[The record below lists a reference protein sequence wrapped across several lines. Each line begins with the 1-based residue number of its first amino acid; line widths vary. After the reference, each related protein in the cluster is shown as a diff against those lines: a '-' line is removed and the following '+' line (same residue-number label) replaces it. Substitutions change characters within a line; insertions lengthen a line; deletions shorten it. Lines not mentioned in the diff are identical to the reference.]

1 MVTESTL
8 DTPRPSLHPPT
19 EADIPSLTDRLLA
32 YLEEKGVEARVLRH
46 PPVRTSE
53 EAARVR
59 GTPLEQGAKAL
70 VCRADGNP
78 VLLVLPA
85 DRRLDTRAFKR
96 TFGIKNLAMVSAEDL
111 HALVGLEPGA
121 VPPFGN
127 LMELPTYV
135 DERLLALPR
144 ISFNAGSRETSV
156 IMSPADYQRLVHPTV
171 SRFASGE

>member
-1 MVTESTL
+1 MDGE
-8 DTPRPSLHPPT
+8 
-19 EADIPSLTDRLLA
+19 SLTDRLLA
-32 YLEEKGVEARVLRH
+32 YLEERGVEVRVLRH
-46 PPVRTSE
+46 SPVRTSE

-70 VCRADGNP
+70 VCRADGQP

-96 TFGIKNLAMVSAEDL
+96 AFGVKNLAMVSADDL
-111 HALVGLEPGA
+111 LALVGLEPGA

-127 LMELPTYV
+127 LMGLPTYV
-135 DERLLALPR
+135 DERLLELPR

-156 IMSPADYQRLVHPTV
+156 IMSPGDYQRLVEPTV
-171 SRFASGE
+171 SRFASDD